1 MTLIFL
7 CPFFSSPHGDS
18 LASCYDVRRKLLPKW
33 TFTTDCR
40 HACYTKKE
48 SGFYIHPNSYFVQ
61 SPTKTIYFLFSYP
74 IEKNRIDIAT
84 NVIDRGNAL
93 AANTIGL

>member
-1 MTLIFL
+1 MMFVVNY
-7 CPFFSSPHGDS
+7 S
-18 LASCYDVRRKLLPKW
+18 LSGLSQQTVGMPVIL
-33 TFTTDCR
+33 
-40 HACYTKKE
+40 KKE
-48 SGFYIHPNSYFVQ
+48 SVFYIHPNSYFVQ

>member
-1 MTLIFL
+1 MIALQVAMMFVVNY
-7 CPFFSSPHGDS
+7 S
-18 LASCYDVRRKLLPKW
+18 LSGLSQQTVGMPVIL
-33 TFTTDCR
+33 
-40 HACYTKKE
+40 KKE

-61 SPTKTIYFLFSYP
+61 SPTKAIYFLFSYP